1 MPALAWVGGPLPST
15 ADGASWALI
24 GKQLGWSLLA
34 QTAGVLCCGAR
45 PAARSRDAPAPRLR
59 APAFK
64 ADSRVAAALLRGP
77 WKRAAP
83 RTLFKTM
90 HVSQQARQCAL
101 RTPRATA

>member
-1 MPALAWVGGPLPST
+1 MPTLAWVGGPLPST

-45 PAARSRDAPAPRLR
+45 PAARPRGAPAPPLR
-59 APAFK
+59 GAAFK
-64 ADSRVAAALLRGP
+64 ADSRAAAALLRGP

-90 HVSQQARQCAL
+90 QVSQQARQCAL
-101 RTPRATA
+101 CTLRATA

>member
-34 QTAGVLCCGAR
+34 QTAGVLCCGVR
-45 PAARSRDAPAPRLR
+45 PAARSRDTPAPPLR
-59 APAFK
+59 GPKFK
-64 ADSRVAAALLRGP
+64 ADACVAAALLRGP

-83 RTLFKTM
+83 RTLFSSM
-90 HVSQQARQCAL
+90 HVSQQVR
-101 RTPRATA
+101 